1 MNHAR
6 DAVHVKGR
14 SRTRKSIFKKLA
26 ISPEESKICAHPEKL
41 LALGNY

>member
-14 SRTRKSIFKKLA
+14 SGTRKSIFKKLA
-26 ISPEESKICAHPEKL
+26 ICSEESKIFGHPEKL
-41 LALGNY
+41 LALGNS